1 MMRIC
6 IARGFLGLRRDG
18 MMEKA
23 SIVSIWKYIDVG
35 NAWKSMMQ

>member
-1 MMRIC
+1 MRGWNDEDLHL
-6 IARGFLGLRRDG
+6 ARGLLGLRRDG

-35 NAWKSMMQ
+35 NA